1 MNALKNSNGKP
12 QKSLHQ
18 RFLLFIG
25 VLFFAAYL
33 VLGLMIIFLKSIP
46 FNISDNYRI
55 LLGSVL
61 IIYAFFRFIRLFQQ
75 YK

>member
-12 QKSLHQ
+12 QKSLQQ
-18 RFLLFIG
+18 RFLFVIG
-25 VLFFAAYL
+25 ILFFIAYL